1 MFSAYFDLMK
11 QFIIVF
17 LFVISLAKAQGDIY
31 PTETTYGGGIG
42 FSTMYMIL
50 DTVPG
55 ASLLNSLGLNVD
67 ELRTRPLVFYGGEG
81 FAQMSGPWRLGGYAG
96 IGASQA
102 SNVFGIKMFANRDNV
117 DGYQKP
123 AFGNEANGDTLYNF
137 SDNLSVKARLNFLLG
152 AMTTEYVFPIF
163 RDLEVMAG
171 ALMGI
176 GRYTLSIDQHIGTP
190 RWGNFGNNMYGEM
203 IGDTILVQL
212 DETGR
217 KFDDA
222 AKDYRENGLRPIN
235 VAGTMTELSGT
246 FFNFQPYVAI
256 KWQFL
261 DRMGLRISA
270 GYNRGTI
277 AAGKWKLNGHLPI
290 NDSPASAL
298 HGITLRTVIYFGL

>member
-11 QFIIVF
+11 QFTTAF

-96 IGASQA
+96 IGATQA
-102 SNVFGIKMFANRDNV
+102 GSVFGLKMFANRDNV

-137 SDNLSVKARLNFLLG
+137 SGNLSVTARLSFLLG
-152 AMTTEYVFPIF
+152 AVTTEYVFPIF

-190 RWGNFGNNMYGEM
+190 KWGKLGNNMYGE
-203 IGDTILVQL
+203 IYGDTVLIQL
-212 DETGR
+212 DGPD
-217 KFDDA
+217 FDDE
-222 AKDYRENGLRPIN
+222 AKDNNESEFLRPIN
-235 VAGTMTELSGT
+235 VTGTMTELSGT
-246 FFNFQPYVAI
+246 FFNFQPYIAI

-277 AAGKWKLNGHLPI
+277 ASGKWKLNGNRPI
-290 NDSPASAL
+290 NDSPESAL

>member
-1 MFSAYFDLMK
+1 MK
-11 QFIIVF
+11 QFITAF
-17 LFVISLAKAQGDIY
+17 LFVLSLAKAQGDIY

-42 FSTMYMIL
+42 FSTMYMVL
-50 DTVPG
+50 DSVPG
-55 ASLLNSLGLNVD
+55 ASLLNSLGLNAD
-67 ELRTRPLVFYGGEG
+67 ELGAGPLVFYGGEG

-96 IGASQA
+96 IGATQA
-102 SNVFGIKMFANRDNV
+102 GSVFGLKMFANRDNV

-137 SDNLSVKARLNFLLG
+137 SGNLSVTARLSFLLG
-152 AMTTEYVFPIF
+152 AVTTEYVFPIF

-190 RWGNFGNNMYGEM
+190 KWGKLGNNMYGE
-203 IGDTILVQL
+203 IYGDTVLIQL
-212 DETGR
+212 DGPD
-217 KFDDA
+217 FDDE
-222 AKDYRENGLRPIN
+222 AKDNNESEFLRPIN
-235 VAGTMTELSGT
+235 VTGTMTELSGT

-277 AAGKWKLNGHLPI
+277 AAGRWKLNGHLPI

>member
-11 QFIIVF
+11 QFITAF

-67 ELRTRPLVFYGGEG
+67 ELGTRPLVFYGGEG

-96 IGASQA
+96 ISATQA
-102 SNVFGIKMFANRDNV
+102 GSVFGLKMFVNRDNV

-137 SDNLSVKARLNFLLG
+137 SGNLSVTARLSFLLG
-152 AMTTEYVFPIF
+152 AVTTEYVFPIF

-190 RWGNFGNNMYGEM
+190 KWGKLGNNMYGE
-203 IGDTILVQL
+203 IYGDTVLIQL
-212 DETGR
+212 DGPD
-217 KFDDA
+217 FDDE
-222 AKDYRENGLRPIN
+222 AKDNNESEFLRPIN
-235 VAGTMTELSGT
+235 VTGTMTELSGT

>member
-1 MFSAYFDLMK
+1 LFSAYFDLMK
-11 QFIIVF
+11 QFITAF

-55 ASLLNSLGLNVD
+55 ASLLNSLGINVD
-67 ELRTRPLVFYGGEG
+67 ELGTKPLVFYGGEG

-96 IGASQA
+96 IGATQA
-102 SNVFGIKMFANRDNV
+102 GSVFGLKMFANRDNV

-137 SDNLSVKARLNFLLG
+137 SGNLSVTARLSFLLG
-152 AMTTEYVFPIF
+152 AVTTEYVFPIF

-190 RWGNFGNNMYGEM
+190 KWGKLGNNMYGE
-203 IGDTILVQL
+203 IYGDTVLIQL
-212 DETGR
+212 DGPD
-217 KFDDA
+217 FDDE
-222 AKDYRENGLRPIN
+222 AKDNNESEFLRPIN
-235 VAGTMTELSGT
+235 VTGTMTELSGT

-277 AAGKWKLNGHLPI
+277 ASGKWKLNGNRPI
-290 NDSPASAL
+290 NDSPESAL

>member
-11 QFIIVF
+11 QFITAF
-17 LFVISLAKAQGDIY
+17 QFVISLAKAQGDIY
-31 PTETTYGGGIG
+31 PTETAYGGGFG

-50 DTVPG
+50 VSVPG
-55 ASLLNSLGLNVD
+55 ASLLNSLGINVD
-67 ELRTRPLVFYGGEG
+67 ELGARPLVFYGGEG

-96 IGASQA
+96 IGATQA
-102 SNVFGIKMFANRDNV
+102 GSVFGLKMFANRDNV

-137 SDNLSVKARLNFLLG
+137 SGNLSVTARLSFLLG
-152 AMTTEYVFPIF
+152 AVTTEYDFPIF

-190 RWGNFGNNMYGEM
+190 KWGKLGNNMYGE
-203 IGDTILVQL
+203 IYGDTVLIQL
-212 DETGR
+212 DGPD
-217 KFDDA
+217 FDDE
-222 AKDYRENGLRPIN
+222 AKDNNESEFLRPIN
-235 VAGTMTELSGT
+235 VTGTMTELSGT

-277 AAGKWKLNGHLPI
+277 ASGKWKLTGNRPI
-290 NDSPASAL
+290 NDSPESAL

>member
-1 MFSAYFDLMK
+1 MK
-11 QFIIVF
+11 QFITAF

-31 PTETTYGGGIG
+31 PTETAYGGGIG

-67 ELRTRPLVFYGGEG
+67 ELGTRPLVFYGGEG

-96 IGASQA
+96 IGATQA
-102 SNVFGIKMFANRDNV
+102 GSVFGLKMFANRDNV

-137 SDNLSVKARLNFLLG
+137 SGNLSVTARLSFLLG
-152 AMTTEYVFPIF
+152 AVTTEYVFPIF

-190 RWGNFGNNMYGEM
+190 KWGKLGNNMYGE
-203 IGDTILVQL
+203 IYGDTVLIQL
-212 DETGR
+212 DGPD
-217 KFDDA
+217 FDDE
-222 AKDYRENGLRPIN
+222 AKDNNESEFLRPIN
-235 VAGTMTELSGT
+235 VTGTMTELSGT

-277 AAGKWKLNGHLPI
+277 ASGKWKLNGNRPI
-290 NDSPASAL
+290 NDSPESAL

>member
-1 MFSAYFDLMK
+1 MK
-11 QFIIVF
+11 QFITAF

-55 ASLLNSLGLNVD
+55 ASLLNSLGINVD
-67 ELRTRPLVFYGGEG
+67 ELGTRPLVFYGGEG

-96 IGASQA
+96 IGATQA
-102 SNVFGIKMFANRDNV
+102 GSVFGLKMFANRDNV

-137 SDNLSVKARLNFLLG
+137 SGNLSVTARLSFLLG
-152 AMTTEYVFPIF
+152 AVTTEYVFPIF

-190 RWGNFGNNMYGEM
+190 KWGKLGNNMYGE
-203 IGDTILVQL
+203 IYGDTVLIQL
-212 DETGR
+212 DGPD
-217 KFDDA
+217 FDDE
-222 AKDYRENGLRPIN
+222 AKDNNESEFLRPIN
-235 VAGTMTELSGT
+235 VTGTMTELSGT
-246 FFNFQPYVAI
+246 FFNFQPYIAI

-277 AAGKWKLNGHLPI
+277 ASGKWKLNGHLPI

>member
-1 MFSAYFDLMK
+1 MK

-55 ASLLNSLGLNVD
+55 ASLLNSLGINVD
-67 ELRTRPLVFYGGEG
+67 ELGTRPLVFYGGEG

-96 IGASQA
+96 IGATQA
-102 SNVFGIKMFANRDNV
+102 GSVFGLKMFANRDNV

-137 SDNLSVKARLNFLLG
+137 SGNLSVTARLSFLLG
-152 AMTTEYVFPIF
+152 AVTTEYVFPIF

-190 RWGNFGNNMYGEM
+190 KWGKLGNNMYGE
-203 IGDTILVQL
+203 IYGDTVLIQL
-212 DETGR
+212 DGPD
-217 KFDDA
+217 FDDE
-222 AKDYRENGLRPIN
+222 AKDNNESEFLRPIN
-235 VAGTMTELSGT
+235 VTGTMTELSGT

-277 AAGKWKLNGHLPI
+277 ASGKWKLNGNRPI
-290 NDSPASAL
+290 NDSPESAL

>member
-11 QFIIVF
+11 QFITAF

-42 FSTMYMIL
+42 FSTMYMVL
-50 DTVPG
+50 DSVPG

-67 ELRTRPLVFYGGEG
+67 ELGTRPLVFYGGEG

-96 IGASQA
+96 IGATQA
-102 SNVFGIKMFANRDNV
+102 GSVFGLKMFANRDNV

-137 SDNLSVKARLNFLLG
+137 SGNLSVTARLSFLLG
-152 AMTTEYVFPIF
+152 AVTTEYVFPIF

-190 RWGNFGNNMYGEM
+190 KWGKLGNNMYGE
-203 IGDTILVQL
+203 IYGDTVLIQL
-212 DETGR
+212 DGPD
-217 KFDDA
+217 FDDE
-222 AKDYRENGLRPIN
+222 AKDNNESEFLRPIN
-235 VAGTMTELSGT
+235 VTGTMTELSGT

-277 AAGKWKLNGHLPI
+277 ASGKWKLNGNRPI
-290 NDSPASAL
+290 NDSPESAL

>member
-1 MFSAYFDLMK
+1 MK
-11 QFIIVF
+11 QFTTAF

-55 ASLLNSLGLNVD
+55 ASLLNSLGINVD
-67 ELRTRPLVFYGGEG
+67 ELGTRPLVFYGGEG

-96 IGASQA
+96 IGATQA
-102 SNVFGIKMFANRDNV
+102 GSVFGLKMFANRDNV

-137 SDNLSVKARLNFLLG
+137 SGNLSVTARLSFLLG
-152 AMTTEYVFPIF
+152 AVTTEYVFPIF

-190 RWGNFGNNMYGEM
+190 KWGKLGNNMYGE
-203 IGDTILVQL
+203 IYGDTVLIQL
-212 DETGR
+212 DGPD
-217 KFDDA
+217 FDDE
-222 AKDYRENGLRPIN
+222 AKDNNESEFLRPIN
-235 VAGTMTELSGT
+235 VTGTMTELSGT

-277 AAGKWKLNGHLPI
+277 ASGKWKLNGNRPI
-290 NDSPASAL
+290 NDSPESAL

>member
-1 MFSAYFDLMK
+1 MK
-11 QFIIVF
+11 QFITVF
-17 LFVISLAKAQGDIY
+17 LLITSLAKAQGDIY

-67 ELRTRPLVFYGGEG
+67 ELGTRPLIFYGGEG

-96 IGASQA
+96 IGATQA
-102 SNVFGIKMFANRDNV
+102 GSVFGLKMFANRDNV

-137 SDNLSVKARLNFLLG
+137 SGNLSVTARLSFLLG
-152 AMTTEYVFPIF
+152 AVTTEYVFPIF

-190 RWGNFGNNMYGEM
+190 KWGKLGNNMYGE
-203 IGDTILVQL
+203 IYGDTVLIQL
-212 DETGR
+212 DGPD
-217 KFDDA
+217 FDDE
-222 AKDYRENGLRPIN
+222 AKDNNESEFLRPIN
-235 VAGTMTELSGT
+235 VTGTMTELSGT

-277 AAGKWKLNGHLPI
+277 ASGKWKLNGNRPI
-290 NDSPASAL
+290 NDSPESAL

>member
-11 QFIIVF
+11 QFITAF

-55 ASLLNSLGLNVD
+55 ASLLNSLGINVD
-67 ELRTRPLVFYGGEG
+67 ELGTRPLVFYGGEG

-96 IGASQA
+96 IGATQA
-102 SNVFGIKMFANRDNV
+102 GSVFGLKMFANRDNV

-123 AFGNEANGDTLYNF
+123 AFGNEANGDSLYNF
-137 SDNLSVKARLNFLLG
+137 SGNLSVKARLSFLLG

-190 RWGNFGNNMYGEM
+190 KWGKLGNNMYGE
-203 IGDTILVQL
+203 IYGDTVLIQL
-212 DETGR
+212 DGPD
-217 KFDDA
+217 FDDE
-222 AKDYRENGLRPIN
+222 AKDNNESEFLRPIN
-235 VAGTMTELSGT
+235 VTGTMTELSGT

-277 AAGKWKLNGHLPI
+277 ASGKWKLNGNRPI
-290 NDSPASAL
+290 NDSPESAL

>member
-11 QFIIVF
+11 QFITAF

-55 ASLLNSLGLNVD
+55 ASLLNSLGINVD
-67 ELRTRPLVFYGGEG
+67 ELGTRPLVFYGGEG

-96 IGASQA
+96 IGASQV
-102 SNVFGIKMFANRDNV
+102 SNVFGIQMFANRDNV

-137 SDNLSVKARLNFLLG
+137 SGNLSVTARLSFLLG
-152 AMTTEYVFPIF
+152 AVTTEYVFPIF

-190 RWGNFGNNMYGEM
+190 KWGKLGNNMYGE
-203 IGDTILVQL
+203 IYGDTVLIQL
-212 DETGR
+212 DGPD
-217 KFDDA
+217 FDDE
-222 AKDYRENGLRPIN
+222 AKDNNESEFLRPIN
-235 VAGTMTELSGT
+235 VTGTMTELSGT

-277 AAGKWKLNGHLPI
+277 ASGKWKLNGNRPI
-290 NDSPASAL
+290 NDSPESAL

>member
-1 MFSAYFDLMK
+1 MFNAYFDLMK
-11 QFIIVF
+11 QFITTL
-17 LFVISLAKAQGDIY
+17 LFVTSLVKAQGDIY

-50 DTVPG
+50 DSVPG
-55 ASLLNSLGLNVD
+55 TSLLNSLGINVD
-67 ELRTRPLVFYGGEG
+67 ELGSRPLVFYGGEG

-96 IGASQA
+96 IGATQA
-102 SNVFGIKMFANRDNV
+102 GSVFGLKMFANRDNV

-137 SDNLSVKARLNFLLG
+137 SGNLSVTARLSFLLG
-152 AMTTEYVFPIF
+152 AVTTEYVFPIF

-190 RWGNFGNNMYGEM
+190 KWGKLGNNMYGE
-203 IGDTILVQL
+203 IYGDTVLIQL
-212 DETGR
+212 DGPD
-217 KFDDA
+217 FDDE
-222 AKDYRENGLRPIN
+222 AKDNNESEFLRPIN
-235 VAGTMTELSGT
+235 VTGTMTELSGT

-277 AAGKWKLNGHLPI
+277 ASGKWKLNGNRPI
-290 NDSPASAL
+290 NDSPESAL

>member
-11 QFIIVF
+11 QFITAF

-55 ASLLNSLGLNVD
+55 ASLLNSLGINVD
-67 ELRTRPLVFYGGEG
+67 ELGTRPLVFYGGEG

-96 IGASQA
+96 IGATQA
-102 SNVFGIKMFANRDNV
+102 GSVFGLKMFANRDNV

-137 SDNLSVKARLNFLLG
+137 SGNLSVTARLSFLLG
-152 AMTTEYVFPIF
+152 AVTTEYVFPIF

-190 RWGNFGNNMYGEM
+190 KWGKLGNNMYGE
-203 IGDTILVQL
+203 IYGDTVLIQL
-212 DETGR
+212 DGPD
-217 KFDDA
+217 FDDE
-222 AKDYRENGLRPIN
+222 AKDNNESEFLRPIN
-235 VAGTMTELSGT
+235 VTGTMTELSGT
-246 FFNFQPYVAI
+246 FFNFQPYIAI

-277 AAGKWKLNGHLPI
+277 ASGKWKLNGNRPI
-290 NDSPASAL
+290 NDSPESAL

>member
-11 QFIIVF
+11 QFITAF

-55 ASLLNSLGLNVD
+55 ASLLNSLGINVD
-67 ELRTRPLVFYGGEG
+67 ELGTRPLVFYGGEG

-96 IGASQA
+96 IGATQA
-102 SNVFGIKMFANRDNV
+102 SNVFGIQMYANRDNV

-123 AFGNEANGDTLYNF
+123 AFGNEANGDSLYNF
-137 SDNLSVKARLNFLLG
+137 SGNLSVTARLSFLLG
-152 AMTTEYVFPIF
+152 AVTTEYVFPIF

-190 RWGNFGNNMYGEM
+190 KWGKLGNNMYGE
-203 IGDTILVQL
+203 IYGDTVLIQL
-212 DETGR
+212 DGPD
-217 KFDDA
+217 FDDE
-222 AKDYRENGLRPIN
+222 AKDNNESEFLRPIN
-235 VAGTMTELSGT
+235 VTGTMTELSGT

-277 AAGKWKLNGHLPI
+277 ASGKWKLNGNRPI
-290 NDSPASAL
+290 NDSPESAL

>member
-1 MFSAYFDLMK
+1 LFSAYFDLMK
-11 QFIIVF
+11 QFITAF
-17 LFVISLAKAQGDIY
+17 LFVLSLAKAQGDIY

-55 ASLLNSLGLNVD
+55 ASLLNSLGINVD
-67 ELRTRPLVFYGGEG
+67 ELGTKPLVFYGGEG

-96 IGASQA
+96 IGATQA
-102 SNVFGIKMFANRDNV
+102 GSVFGLKMFANRDNV

-137 SDNLSVKARLNFLLG
+137 SGNLSVTARLSFLLG
-152 AMTTEYVFPIF
+152 AVTTEYVFPIF

-190 RWGNFGNNMYGEM
+190 KWGKLGNNMYGE
-203 IGDTILVQL
+203 IYGDTVLIQL
-212 DETGR
+212 DGPD
-217 KFDDA
+217 FDDE
-222 AKDYRENGLRPIN
+222 AKDNNESEFLRPIN
-235 VAGTMTELSGT
+235 VTGTMTELSGT

-277 AAGKWKLNGHLPI
+277 ASGKWKLNGNRPI
-290 NDSPASAL
+290 NDSPESAL

>member
-1 MFSAYFDLMK
+1 LFSAYFDLMK
-11 QFIIVF
+11 QFITAF

-55 ASLLNSLGLNVD
+55 ASLLNSLGINVD
-67 ELRTRPLVFYGGEG
+67 ELGTRPLVFYGGEG

-96 IGASQA
+96 IGATQA
-102 SNVFGIKMFANRDNV
+102 GSVFGLKMFANRDNV

-137 SDNLSVKARLNFLLG
+137 SGNLSVTARLSFLLG
-152 AMTTEYVFPIF
+152 AVTTEYVFPIF

-190 RWGNFGNNMYGEM
+190 KWGKLGNNMYGE
-203 IGDTILVQL
+203 IYGDTVLIQL
-212 DETGR
+212 DGPD
-217 KFDDA
+217 FDDE
-222 AKDYRENGLRPIN
+222 AKDNNESEFLRPIN
-235 VAGTMTELSGT
+235 VTGTMTELSGT

-277 AAGKWKLNGHLPI
+277 ASGQWKLNGNRPI
-290 NDSPASAL
+290 NDSPESAL

>member
-1 MFSAYFDLMK
+1 MK
-11 QFIIVF
+11 QFITAF

-55 ASLLNSLGLNVD
+55 ASLLNSLGINVD
-67 ELRTRPLVFYGGEG
+67 ELGTRPLVFYGGEG

-96 IGASQA
+96 IGATQA
-102 SNVFGIKMFANRDNV
+102 GSVFGLKMFANRDNV

-137 SDNLSVKARLNFLLG
+137 SGNLSVTARLSFLLG
-152 AMTTEYVFPIF
+152 AVTTEYVFPIF

-190 RWGNFGNNMYGEM
+190 KWGKLGNNMYGE
-203 IGDTILVQL
+203 IYGDTVLIQL
-212 DETGR
+212 DGPD
-217 KFDDA
+217 FDDE
-222 AKDYRENGLRPIN
+222 AKDNNESEFLRPIN
-235 VAGTMTELSGT
+235 VTGTMTELSGT

-277 AAGKWKLNGHLPI
+277 ASGKWKLNGNRPI
-290 NDSPASAL
+290 NDSPESAL

>member
-1 MFSAYFDLMK
+1 LFSAYFDLMK
-11 QFIIVF
+11 QFTTAF

-55 ASLLNSLGLNVD
+55 ASLLNSLGINVD
-67 ELRTRPLVFYGGEG
+67 ELGTKPLVFYGGEG

-96 IGASQA
+96 IGATQA
-102 SNVFGIKMFANRDNV
+102 GSVFGLKMFANRDNV

-137 SDNLSVKARLNFLLG
+137 SGNLSVTARLSFLLG
-152 AMTTEYVFPIF
+152 AVTTEYVFPIF

-190 RWGNFGNNMYGEM
+190 KWGKLGNNMYGE
-203 IGDTILVQL
+203 IYGDTVLIQL
-212 DETGR
+212 DGPD
-217 KFDDA
+217 FDDE
-222 AKDYRENGLRPIN
+222 AKDNNESEFLRPIN
-235 VAGTMTELSGT
+235 VTGTMTELSGS

-277 AAGKWKLNGHLPI
+277 ASGKWKLNGNRPI
-290 NDSPASAL
+290 NDSPESAL

>member
-11 QFIIVF
+11 QFITVF

-50 DTVPG
+50 DSVPG
-55 ASLLNSLGLNVD
+55 TSLLNSLGINVD
-67 ELRTRPLVFYGGEG
+67 ELGTRPLVFYGGEG

-96 IGASQA
+96 IGATQA
-102 SNVFGIKMFANRDNV
+102 GSVFGLKMFANRDNV

-137 SDNLSVKARLNFLLG
+137 SGNLSVTARLSFLLG
-152 AMTTEYVFPIF
+152 AVTTEYVFPIF

-190 RWGNFGNNMYGEM
+190 KWGKLGNNMYGE
-203 IGDTILVQL
+203 IYGDTVLIQL
-212 DETGR
+212 DGPD
-217 KFDDA
+217 FDDE
-222 AKDYRENGLRPIN
+222 AKDNNESEFLRPIN
-235 VAGTMTELSGT
+235 VTGTMTELSGT

-277 AAGKWKLNGHLPI
+277 ASGKWKLNGNRPI
-290 NDSPASAL
+290 NDSPESAL

>member
-1 MFSAYFDLMK
+1 MK
-11 QFIIVF
+11 QFITAF

-55 ASLLNSLGLNVD
+55 ASLLNSLALNVD
-67 ELRTRPLVFYGGEG
+67 ELGTRPLVFYGGEG

-96 IGASQA
+96 IGATQA
-102 SNVFGIKMFANRDNV
+102 GSVFGLKMFANRDNV

-137 SDNLSVKARLNFLLG
+137 SGNLSVTARLSFLLG
-152 AMTTEYVFPIF
+152 AVTTEYVFPIF

-190 RWGNFGNNMYGEM
+190 KWGKLGNNMYGE
-203 IGDTILVQL
+203 IYGDTVLIQL
-212 DETGR
+212 DGPD
-217 KFDDA
+217 FDDE
-222 AKDYRENGLRPIN
+222 AKDNNESEFLRPIN
-235 VAGTMTELSGT
+235 VTGTMTELSGT

-277 AAGKWKLNGHLPI
+277 ASGKWKLNGNRPI
-290 NDSPASAL
+290 NDSPESAL

>member
-1 MFSAYFDLMK
+1 LFSAYFDLMK
-11 QFIIVF
+11 QFITAF

-31 PTETTYGGGIG
+31 PTETAYGGGIG

-50 DTVPG
+50 DSVPG
-55 ASLLNSLGLNVD
+55 ASLLNSLGINVD
-67 ELRTRPLVFYGGEG
+67 ELGARPLVFYGGEG

-96 IGASQA
+96 IGATQA
-102 SNVFGIKMFANRDNV
+102 GSVFGLKMFANRDNV

-137 SDNLSVKARLNFLLG
+137 SGNLSVTARLSFLLG
-152 AMTTEYVFPIF
+152 AVTTEYVFPIF

-190 RWGNFGNNMYGEM
+190 KWGKLGNNMYGE
-203 IGDTILVQL
+203 IYGDTVLIQL
-212 DETGR
+212 DGPD
-217 KFDDA
+217 FDDE
-222 AKDYRENGLRPIN
+222 AKDNNESEFLRPIN
-235 VAGTMTELSGT
+235 VTGTMTELSGT

-277 AAGKWKLNGHLPI
+277 ASGKWKLNGNRPI
-290 NDSPASAL
+290 NDSPESAL

>member
-1 MFSAYFDLMK
+1 MK
-11 QFIIVF
+11 QFITAF
-17 LFVISLAKAQGDIY
+17 LFVLSLAKAQGDIY

-55 ASLLNSLGLNVD
+55 ASLLNSLGINVD
-67 ELRTRPLVFYGGEG
+67 ELGTRPLVFYGGEG

-96 IGASQA
+96 IGATQA
-102 SNVFGIKMFANRDNV
+102 GSVFGLKMFANRDNV

-137 SDNLSVKARLNFLLG
+137 SGNLSVTARLSFLLG
-152 AMTTEYVFPIF
+152 AVTTEYVFPIF

-190 RWGNFGNNMYGEM
+190 KWGKLGNNMYGE
-203 IGDTILVQL
+203 IYGDTVLIQL
-212 DETGR
+212 DGPD
-217 KFDDA
+217 FDDE
-222 AKDYRENGLRPIN
+222 AKDNNESEFLRPIN
-235 VAGTMTELSGT
+235 VTGTMTELSGT

-277 AAGKWKLNGHLPI
+277 ASGKWKLNGNRPI
-290 NDSPASAL
+290 NDSPESAL

>member
-11 QFIIVF
+11 QFITAF

-55 ASLLNSLGLNVD
+55 ASLLNSLGIKAD
-67 ELRTRPLVFYGGEG
+67 ELGTRPLVFYGGEG

-96 IGASQA
+96 IGATQA
-102 SNVFGIKMFANRDNV
+102 GSVFGLKMFANRDNV

-137 SDNLSVKARLNFLLG
+137 SGNLSVTARLSFLLG
-152 AMTTEYVFPIF
+152 AVTTEYVFPIF

-190 RWGNFGNNMYGEM
+190 KWGKLGNNMYGE
-203 IGDTILVQL
+203 IYGDTVLIQL
-212 DETGR
+212 DGPD
-217 KFDDA
+217 FDDE
-222 AKDYRENGLRPIN
+222 AKDNNESEFLRPIN
-235 VAGTMTELSGT
+235 VTGTMTELSGT

-277 AAGKWKLNGHLPI
+277 ASGKWKLNGNRPI
-290 NDSPASAL
+290 NDSPESAL

>member
-1 MFSAYFDLMK
+1 LFSAYFDLMK
-11 QFIIVF
+11 QFITAL

-55 ASLLNSLGLNVD
+55 ASLLNSLGINVD
-67 ELRTRPLVFYGGEG
+67 ELGTRPLVFYGGEG

-96 IGASQA
+96 IGATQA
-102 SNVFGIKMFANRDNV
+102 GSVFGLKMFANRDNV

-137 SDNLSVKARLNFLLG
+137 SGNLSVTARLSFLLG
-152 AMTTEYVFPIF
+152 AVTTEYVFPIF

-190 RWGNFGNNMYGEM
+190 KWGKLGNNMYGE
-203 IGDTILVQL
+203 IYGDTVLIQL
-212 DETGR
+212 DGPD
-217 KFDDA
+217 FDDE
-222 AKDYRENGLRPIN
+222 AKDNNESEFLRPIN
-235 VAGTMTELSGT
+235 VTGTMTELSGT

-277 AAGKWKLNGHLPI
+277 ASGKWKLNGNRPI
-290 NDSPASAL
+290 NDSPESAL

>member
-1 MFSAYFDLMK
+1 MFNPYFDLMK
-11 QFIIVF
+11 QTLTTLLTATTLV
-17 LFVISLAKAQGDIY
+17 LSQGDIY
-31 PTETTYGGGIG
+31 PTENNYGGGIG
-42 FSTMYMIL
+42 FSTMYMVL
-50 DTVPG
+50 DSVPG
-55 ASLLNSLGLNVD
+55 ASLLNSLGINVD
-67 ELRTRPLVFYGGEG
+67 ELGTKPLVFYGGEG

-96 IGASQA
+96 IGATQA
-102 SNVFGIKMFANRDNV
+102 GSVFGLKMFANRDNV

-137 SDNLSVKARLNFLLG
+137 SGNLSVTARLSFLLG
-152 AMTTEYVFPIF
+152 AVTTEYVFPIF

-190 RWGNFGNNMYGEM
+190 KWGKLGNNMYGE
-203 IGDTILVQL
+203 IYGDTVLIQL
-212 DETGR
+212 DGPD
-217 KFDDA
+217 FDDE
-222 AKDYRENGLRPIN
+222 AKDNNESEFLRPIN
-235 VAGTMTELSGT
+235 VTGTMTELSGT

-277 AAGKWKLNGHLPI
+277 ASGKWKLNGNRPI
-290 NDSPASAL
+290 NDSPESAL

>member
-1 MFSAYFDLMK
+1 MK
-11 QFIIVF
+11 QFITAF

-67 ELRTRPLVFYGGEG
+67 ELGTRPLIFYGGEG

-96 IGASQA
+96 IGATQA
-102 SNVFGIKMFANRDNV
+102 GSVFGLKMFANRDNV

-137 SDNLSVKARLNFLLG
+137 SGNLSVTARLSFLLG
-152 AMTTEYVFPIF
+152 AVTTEYVFPIF

-190 RWGNFGNNMYGEM
+190 KWGKLGNNMYGE
-203 IGDTILVQL
+203 IYGDTVLIQL
-212 DETGR
+212 DGPD
-217 KFDDA
+217 FDDE
-222 AKDYRENGLRPIN
+222 AKDNNESEFLRPIN
-235 VAGTMTELSGT
+235 VTGTMTELSGT

-277 AAGKWKLNGHLPI
+277 ASGKWKLNGNRPI
-290 NDSPASAL
+290 NDSPESAL

>member
-11 QFIIVF
+11 QFITAF
-17 LFVISLAKAQGDIY
+17 LFVLSLAKAQGDIY

-67 ELRTRPLVFYGGEG
+67 ELGTRPLVFYGGEG

-96 IGASQA
+96 IGATQA
-102 SNVFGIKMFANRDNV
+102 GNVFGLKMFANRDNV

-137 SDNLSVKARLNFLLG
+137 SGNLSVTARLSFLLG
-152 AMTTEYVFPIF
+152 AVTTEYVFPIF

-190 RWGNFGNNMYGEM
+190 KWGKLGNNMYGE
-203 IGDTILVQL
+203 IYGDTVLIQL
-212 DETGR
+212 DGPD
-217 KFDDA
+217 FDDE
-222 AKDYRENGLRPIN
+222 AKDNNESEFLRPIN
-235 VAGTMTELSGT
+235 VTGTMTELSGT

-277 AAGKWKLNGHLPI
+277 ASGKWKLNGNRPI
-290 NDSPASAL
+290 NDSPESAL

>member
-11 QFIIVF
+11 QFITAF
-17 LFVISLAKAQGDIY
+17 LFVLSLAKAQGDIY

-55 ASLLNSLGLNVD
+55 ASLLNSLGINVD
-67 ELRTRPLVFYGGEG
+67 ELGTRPLVFYGGEG

-96 IGASQA
+96 IGATQA
-102 SNVFGIKMFANRDNV
+102 GSVFGLKMFANRDNV

-137 SDNLSVKARLNFLLG
+137 SGNLSVTARLSFLLG
-152 AMTTEYVFPIF
+152 AVTTEYVFPVF

-190 RWGNFGNNMYGEM
+190 KWGKLGNNMYGE
-203 IGDTILVQL
+203 IYGDTVLIQL
-212 DETGR
+212 DGPD
-217 KFDDA
+217 FDDE
-222 AKDYRENGLRPIN
+222 AKDNNESEFLRPIN
-235 VAGTMTELSGT
+235 VTGTMTELSGT

-277 AAGKWKLNGHLPI
+277 ASGKWKLNGNRPI
-290 NDSPASAL
+290 NDSPESAL

>member
-11 QFIIVF
+11 QFITAF

-55 ASLLNSLGLNVD
+55 ASLLNSLGINVD
-67 ELRTRPLVFYGGEG
+67 ELGTRPLVFYGGEG

-96 IGASQA
+96 IGATQA
-102 SNVFGIKMFANRDNV
+102 SNVFGIQMYANRDNV

-137 SDNLSVKARLNFLLG
+137 SGNLSVTARLSFLLG
-152 AMTTEYVFPIF
+152 AVTTEYVFPIF

-190 RWGNFGNNMYGEM
+190 KWGKLGNNMYGE
-203 IGDTILVQL
+203 IYGDTVLIQL
-212 DETGR
+212 DGPD
-217 KFDDA
+217 FDDE
-222 AKDYRENGLRPIN
+222 AKDNNESEFLRPIN
-235 VAGTMTELSGT
+235 VTGTMTELSGT

-277 AAGKWKLNGHLPI
+277 ASGKWKLNGNRPI
-290 NDSPASAL
+290 NDSPESAL

>member
-11 QFIIVF
+11 QFITAF
-17 LFVISLAKAQGDIY
+17 LFVLSLAKAQGDIY

-55 ASLLNSLGLNVD
+55 ASLLNSLGINVD
-67 ELRTRPLVFYGGEG
+67 ELGTRPLVFYGGEG

-96 IGASQA
+96 IGATQA
-102 SNVFGIKMFANRDNV
+102 GSVFGLKMFANRDNV

-137 SDNLSVKARLNFLLG
+137 SGNLSVTARLSFLLG
-152 AMTTEYVFPIF
+152 AVTTEYVFPIF

-190 RWGNFGNNMYGEM
+190 KWGKLGNNMYGE
-203 IGDTILVQL
+203 IYGDTVLIQL
-212 DETGR
+212 DGPD
-217 KFDDA
+217 FDDE
-222 AKDYRENGLRPIN
+222 AKDNNESEFLRPIN
-235 VAGTMTELSGT
+235 VTGTMTELSGT

-277 AAGKWKLNGHLPI
+277 ASGKWKLNGNRPI
-290 NDSPASAL
+290 NDSPESAL

>member
-11 QFIIVF
+11 QFITAF
-17 LFVISLAKAQGDIY
+17 LFVLSLAKAQGDIY

-55 ASLLNSLGLNVD
+55 ASLLNSLGINVD
-67 ELRTRPLVFYGGEG
+67 ELGTRPLVFYGGEG

-96 IGASQA
+96 IGATQA
-102 SNVFGIKMFANRDNV
+102 GSVFGLKMFANRDNV

-123 AFGNEANGDTLYNF
+123 AFGNEANGDSLYNF
-137 SDNLSVKARLNFLLG
+137 SGNLSVTARLSFLLG
-152 AMTTEYVFPIF
+152 AVTTEYVFPIF

-190 RWGNFGNNMYGEM
+190 KWGKLGNNMYGE
-203 IGDTILVQL
+203 IYGDTVLIQL
-212 DETGR
+212 DGPD
-217 KFDDA
+217 FDDE
-222 AKDYRENGLRPIN
+222 AKDNNESEFLRPIN
-235 VAGTMTELSGT
+235 VTGTMTELSGT

-277 AAGKWKLNGHLPI
+277 ASGKWKLNGNRPI
-290 NDSPASAL
+290 NDSPESAL